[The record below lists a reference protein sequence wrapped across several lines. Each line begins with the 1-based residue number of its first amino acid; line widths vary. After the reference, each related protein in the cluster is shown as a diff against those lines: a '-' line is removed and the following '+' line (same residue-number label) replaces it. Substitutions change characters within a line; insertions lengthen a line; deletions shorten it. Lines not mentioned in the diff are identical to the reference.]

1 MLKKPTPARR
11 LAALAALCLVT
22 TTLSTAPAWAQKTK
36 NKNPPAEQTAQSA
49 PKTELSVDIP
59 TIETDGSNLDE
70 NTLRD
75 IFSGN
80 VAGNADALARLT
92 AKSIDV
98 PEITV
103 SASSVVD
110 GETTE
115 FEMTFSDIVL
125 SDVVNGTAAIIT
137 LGGITATTEDTNID
151 MGTLSAANF
160 DIAGVLGL
168 YGLVDASGQTELETI
183 YTDFSFGGGTV
194 SGDEIECTIGAASAA
209 EFKARPLNHSFA
221 EIMTLSEA
229 LEESSEDGTS
239 DPKMVGDALRM
250 YVDLLT
256 AFETSPI
263 SFEGFDCSGI
273 DDEDRSV
280 AFSVA
285 SMSVG
290 AMRPGYYPSYTVDDL
305 DVTIEGDGAIN
316 VGNLTVKGMDIS
328 GPIAA
333 INAAPQAVDD
343 AWFAEN
349 GRALIPAFEGF
360 SLSDVSVDVSDPA
373 VPDERIVG
381 GIGAFDLTLGGYLN
395 GIPTQVSTQAT
406 NIVAEIPA
414 DTDDVQLAQL
424 RQLGISS
431 LDLGFALKANWNEA
445 EDSIELTELSVTG
458 ADLATV
464 KLAGTFANATEALFG
479 MDEDAALAAAM
490 GIVISKLNLDVLD
503 QGLSDII
510 LATLGAEQ
518 DADPA
523 TLRPVFA
530 GLAEGTVIGIMAGAA
545 EAQKV
550 GGAINSFISGKAKR
564 LNIDL
569 TAKEEPGLGIEDF
582 MAAETD
588 PSILIGK
595 VNISATAK

>member
-1 MLKKPTPARR
+1 MLNKPAPTRH

-36 NKNPPAEQTAQSA
+36 NKTPPAEQSTQATTT
-49 PKTELSVDIP
+49 TEWAVDIP
-59 TIETDGSNLDE
+59 TIETASSNLDE
-70 NTLRD
+70 RTLRD

-80 VAGNADALARLT
+80 LVDNADALSGLT
-92 AKSIDV
+92 AKSIDI

-103 SASSVVD
+103 SGSSVVD
-110 GETTE
+110 GETTS
-115 FEMTFSDIVL
+115 FELTFSDIVL
-125 SDVVNGTAAIIT
+125 SDVTDGTAAIVT
-137 LGGITATTEDTNID
+137 LGGISATSEDTNID
-151 MGTLSAANF
+151 MGSLSAANF

-168 YGLVDASGQTELETI
+168 YGLVDAGGQTELETI

-194 SGDEIECTIGAASAA
+194 SGDGIECTIGAASAA
-209 EFKARPLNHSFA
+209 EFKARPLNYSFA
-221 EIMTLSEA
+221 EIVGLAEA
-229 LEESSEDGTS
+229 LDKTEEDQPS
-239 DPKMVGDALRM
+239 DPKLAGDALRM

-263 SFEGFDCSGI
+263 IFEGFDCSGV
-273 DDEDRSV
+273 DDEDRTV

-290 AMRPGYYPSYTVDDL
+290 AMSPGYYPSYAVDDL
-305 DVTIEGDGAIN
+305 DITVEGDGMIN

-333 INAAPQAVDD
+333 INAAPQAIDD

-349 GRALIPAFEGF
+349 GRSLIPAFEGF
-360 SLSDVSVDVSDPA
+360 SFSDVSVDVPDPDA
-373 VPDERIVG
+373 PSQRIVG
-381 GIGAFDLTLGGYLN
+381 GIGAFDLTLGNYLN
-395 GIPTQVSTQAT
+395 GIPTEISTTAS
-406 NIVAEIPA
+406 NIVAELPA
-414 DTDDVQLAQL
+414 DTGDEQLAQL
-424 RQLGISS
+424 QALGISS
-431 LDLGFALKANWNEA
+431 LDLGFALKANWNQA
-445 EDSIELTELSVTG
+445 EDAIELTELSVSG
-458 ADLATV
+458 VDLATV

-503 QGLSDII
+503 EGLSDII
-510 LATLGAEQ
+510 LATVGAEQ
-518 DADPA
+518 GSDPA

-550 GGAINSFISGKAKR
+550 GGAINSFVSGKAKR
-564 LNIDL
+564 LSIEL
-569 TAKEEPGLGIEDF
+569 TAKEQPGLGIEDF

-588 PSILIGK
+588 PSVLIGK